1 MTSMRYISERKHELL
16 ECVGKLLAKQER
28 KFKGKR
34 VVVLGY
40 DNSKRAIVVKTYGG
54 DIMYIRTIAELR
66 SML

>member
-1 MTSMRYISERKHELL
+1 MRYISSKKHELL
-16 ECVGKLLAKQER
+16 KCVGGLLMKQER

-40 DNSKRAIVVKTYGG
+40 DEAKRAIIVKSYDG

-66 SML
+66 SLL